1 MLRVQKCAS
10 CGFPVSEGRTLC
22 LDCEKKDTE
31 KTAFER
37 KQSEREQGAIEKHQ
51 IEQQKI
57 KQGEEKQDA
66 PSDSVGAS
74 ATPAPEEFVPAF
86 LANAVPPQES
96 WLADHV
102 NLLAI
107 VVLIL
112 GILVAVVVFR

>member
-31 KTAFER
+31 KTAFAK
-37 KQSEREQGAIEKHQ
+37 KQREQE
-51 IEQQKI
+51 
-57 KQGEEKQDA
+57 QDA
-66 PSDSVGAS
+66 SSDSVGAS
-74 ATPAPEEFVPAF
+74 ATTSVSVTPEEFVPAF

-102 NLLAI
+102 NLLAV

>member
-31 KTAFER
+31 KTAFEK
-37 KQSEREQGAIEKHQ
+37 KQREQEQGQILQQEIERP
-51 IEQQKI
+51 EQ
-57 KQGEEKQDA
+57 EEDA
-66 PSDSVGAS
+66 PSDSVSAS
-74 ATPAPEEFVPAF
+74 AMPEEFVPAF

-102 NLLAI
+102 NLLAV